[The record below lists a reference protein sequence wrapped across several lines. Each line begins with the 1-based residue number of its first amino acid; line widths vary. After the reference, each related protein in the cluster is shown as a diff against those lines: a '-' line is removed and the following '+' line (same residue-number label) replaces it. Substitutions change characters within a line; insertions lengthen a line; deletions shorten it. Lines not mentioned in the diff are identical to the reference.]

1 MPNRIETNLVLYLA
15 ILVIVITAQNLNK
28 DAFANG
34 YRKLTD
40 ETKVS
45 LLFAAKTFVLVWIL
59 LAYTDGAAAA
69 FVGIDVDKA
78 H

>member
-1 MPNRIETNLVLYLA
+1 MIETNLVLYLA

-28 DAFANG
+28 DVFVNG
-34 YRKLTD
+34 YCKLTD

-45 LLFAAKTFVLVWIL
+45 LLFAFKTFVFVWIL

-69 FVGIDVDKA
+69 FVGFDIDKA